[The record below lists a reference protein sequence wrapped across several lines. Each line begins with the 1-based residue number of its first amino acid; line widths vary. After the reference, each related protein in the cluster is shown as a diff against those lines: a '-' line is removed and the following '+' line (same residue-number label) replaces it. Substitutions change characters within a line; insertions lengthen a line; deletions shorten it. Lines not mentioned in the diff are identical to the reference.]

1 MNTPARNSD
10 LRHIDTCS
18 LLTEEERIAAIN
30 QSKALKSIRAL
41 GNNWLLH
48 PEYSGNYQ
56 PELHA
61 WRVA

>member
-1 MNTPARNSD
+1 MNTPQRMTD
-10 LRHIDTCS
+10 LRHVDS
-18 LLTEEERIAAIN
+18 GLTPEQRIAAIN

-56 PELHA
+56 PELHVA
-61 WRVA
+61 RRVG